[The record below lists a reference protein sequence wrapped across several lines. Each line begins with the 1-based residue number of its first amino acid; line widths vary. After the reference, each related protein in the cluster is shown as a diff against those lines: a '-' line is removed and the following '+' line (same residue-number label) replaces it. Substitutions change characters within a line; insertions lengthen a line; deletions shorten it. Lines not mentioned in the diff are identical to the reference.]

1 MTLKYVEINRDNILL
16 ATKVQMEIFPGE
28 SGYEHFRLAI
38 KGHNPLTKYYLVY
51 DGDNVI
57 GITGLY
63 SRENVYL
70 SHSIW
75 LGWFGVLKQYR
86 RHGYGK
92 QVLYDTMD
100 MAKSL
105 MTKYPIKYF
114 RLYTSSNDNASA
126 IPLYDKTMDIKED
139 YTNIDD
145 VTYDDSCLIYTKVLG
160 DYEHIKWN
168 NQYLNLN
175 EVVKEQEVGNLLFE

>member
-1 MTLKYVEINRDNILL
+1 
-16 ATKVQMEIFPGE
+16 
-28 SGYEHFRLAI
+28 
-38 KGHNPLTKYYLVY
+38 
-51 DGDNVI
+51 
-57 GITGLY
+57 
-63 SRENVYL
+63 
-70 SHSIW
+70 
-75 LGWFGVLKQYR
+75 
-86 RHGYGK
+86 
-92 QVLYDTMD
+92 MD